1 MTVATVDHYVE
12 AYFSGLKTNLDA
24 IDSALYADL
33 VANAAVN
40 ILNYNTGHLT
50 TAQLNQAQ
58 ALLVCIDAAEMPSV
72 AGFSQEKFFDS
83 LKIYDRTMKKVSG
96 LDWATGAFCRL
107 LNITLKEFNSKSATS
122 RAANYTKTRTNL
134 IYLPGTDLDQRARV
148 FKDFDLEDV
157 RSDREINPRIS
168 SYGTLGRSRVSS
180 TNDGF

>member
-1 MTVATVDHYVE
+1 MTVATVEHYIE

-40 ILNYNTGHLT
+40 ILNYDTSHLT

-58 ALLVCIDAAEMPSV
+58 ALLVCIDGGGMASIP
-72 AGFSQEKFFDS
+72 GFSNERHYKK
-83 LKIYDRTMKKVSG
+83 LKIYDRTWQNDDKIDG
-96 LDWATGAFCRL
+96 LIGEFCRL
-107 LNITLKEFNSKSATS
+107 LKITIKEYNSKTATS

-134 IYLPGTDLDQRARV
+134 VYLPGTDLDQRARV

-157 RSDREINPRIS
+157 RDDREINPRIS
-168 SYGTLGRSRVSS
+168 NYGTLGRSRVSS